1 MVSMKHMGETMQG
14 TELWQYMMPS
24 AVAME
29 TN

>member
-1 MVSMKHMGETMQG
+1 MVSMKQMGETMQG
-14 TELWQYMMPS
+14 TELWHYMMPS